1 MKEKWINNLQ
11 KKMES
16 YEETEPSRLWD
27 DIESA
32 LIAKKSSPI
41 INYRKVILWTTS
53 MAGIAAMLALIFFL
67 GKENA
72 SSPTTPAYITS
83 QTTEQT
89 IQESTTNQNQNNTI
103 TQPIDE
109 KRELLANNTISY
121 NEQREIS
128 STKPESDAAI
138 VSKEDITE
146 KRTNDNIEERQ
157 QVENKDP
164 VDTQIQPEKEKEKDN
179 NILLPRGNAND
190 GSFDNYD
197 FRRTSATN
205 EGRLVASAYSTNL
218 PNTSG
223 ESSGYGE
230 LIARATLPGQ
240 MSANAISE
248 QGPAEDIIFS
258 NIGEETITKTEH
270 KQPVKAGLS
279 LRYQLSNKFG
289 IESGVTYTYLSSSLT
304 SGTSKN
310 LYETEQSLQYIGI
323 PLNVMYNIWSNK
335 QMGFYVSGGG
345 LVEKNI
351 SGKSHTNYILNNK
364 IELSEERKIKDG
376 PLQFSVN
383 SAVGFQYNAS
393 SLLGVFVEPGIGYY
407 FDNGSDIETIYKDKP
422 LNFNLKIGLRFNI
435 K

>member
-1 MKEKWINNLQ
+1 MEEKWINKLQ

-16 YEETEPSRLWD
+16 YEEPEPFGLWD
-27 DIESA
+27 DIEGA
-32 LIAKKSSPI
+32 IPATKSSPI
-41 INYRKVILWTTS
+41 MNYKKVILWTTS
-53 MAGIAAMLALIFFL
+53 IAAMLALIFFL
-67 GKENA
+67 GKEDA
-72 SSPTTPAYITS
+72 SLPTTPANITS
-83 QTTEQT
+83 QVTEQT
-89 IQESTTNQNQNNTI
+89 IQESTTNQIQNNTI
-103 TQPIDE
+103 TQPLDE
-109 KRELLANNTISY
+109 KKELLAKNTISY
-121 NEQREIS
+121 NQKEIS
-128 STKPESDAAI
+128 NTEPEPNAAI
-138 VSKEDITE
+138 VSKEDATE
-146 KRTNDNIEERQ
+146 KLVNDNIEEPQ

-164 VDTQIQPEKEKEKDN
+164 VDTQIQPEKGKENEN
-179 NILLPRGNAND
+179 NSLLPRGSASD

-205 EGRLVASAYSTNL
+205 EGRLIASAYSTNL

-279 LRYQLSNKFG
+279 LRYQLSDKFG

-310 LYETEQSLQYIGI
+310 LYETEQSLQYIGV
-323 PLNVMYNIWSNK
+323 PLNVMYNIWDNK

-351 SGKSHTNYILNNK
+351 SGKSQTNYIINNK
-364 IELSEERKIKDG
+364 IELTEQNKIKDR
-376 PLQFSVN
+376 PLQFSVS

-407 FDNGSDIETIYKDKP
+407 FNNGSDIETIYKDKP